1 MTLAISIIAI
11 AISLASLA
19 FNLYQFK
26 STKKL
31 RRLEKCNDV
40 LHRAFL
46 LRKLSQ
52 DLRNEI
58 SVTDD
63 IDDYDHVLDLLDMA
77 IESQFAKLL
86 GNTDV
91 PLQDIFALETK
102 LLGLGLGLDLE
113 FDLLSKQIDMQIDF
127 NNQVKVVTANVAVN
141 TDAMR

>member
-11 AISLASLA
+11 VISLASLA

-26 STKKL
+26 NTKKL
-31 RRLEKCNDV
+31 RRLEKCNEV

-52 DLRNEI
+52 DLRNKI

-63 IDDYDHVLDLLDMA
+63 IDDYDHVLDPLDMA

-86 GNTDV
+86 ENTDV

-102 LLGLGLGLDLE
+102 LLSLDLE
-113 FDLLSKQIDMQIDF
+113 FDLLSKQIDIQIDF
-127 NNQVKVVTANVAVN
+127 NNQVKAVTANVAVN
-141 TDAMR
+141 TDATR